1 MAMYSDP
8 NRSAAEDIAA
18 IRSKMRELAEDKEI
32 AEVLGSEFIG
42 ELKSWDT
49 AVMKRSSEPFTL
61 VILGEFK
68 RGKSTI
74 INALLGKELAPS
86 NVSPETYT
94 INEISYDPIPK
105 VEAVLENGDRRILT
119 FRDITR
125 DRLKIKMRLYPSK
138 IAHLDIR
145 DNAEILKEMRIVDT
159 PGLSDLEDLDKQVT
173 EYLVNADAIMYATS
187 SLLPFSESE
196 QIYLASHI
204 QPQRFGMLY
213 VLVNM
218 IDALQNRSDVD
229 KIMRR
234 FKSISG
240 RIVPNAIVYGISGQD
255 EFMRKTGGHRP
266 PDKGTRE
273 FYETQFLKFELSLK
287 RDIVMQKDVIRTKR
301 VLTMVENMV
310 GETYSKLRMLADM
323 AEMDMR
329 AIENKT
335 AEFDEQCGQL
345 AKALDEAKPKLQL
358 SITEMQQEAEKWMY
372 EFFAKLRQS
381 MLECRQKDE
390 NGEDIFPAEEIE
402 KYFYSYLMEKVG
414 EAYRT
419 CIEHHRRRID
429 RFVEDVSRDL
439 SRKLGIREIESG
451 RQSADTGRLMRS
463 MNTNVT
469 RSVMSVKL
477 FGTSETFPPAAMST
491 FSSLLKKPK
500 KQTDIIDIALE
511 NYDEIRINIVNDIKN
526 VYKDLETKALQQ
538 LDEIYRHQTDAGR
551 EAINQARQVFV
562 SLDESTVSAAIE
574 RADRLVGECID
585 ILENYPE

>member
-1 MAMYSDP
+1 MEVYST
-8 NRSAAEDIAA
+8 RSASEDIEA
-18 IRSKMRELAEDKEI
+18 IRSKMRMIMQDKDI
-32 AEVLGSEFIG
+32 AGVLGSEFVE
-42 ELKSWDT
+42 ELKAWDA
-49 AVMKRSSEPFTL
+49 AVEKRSSEPFTL

-94 INEISYDPIPK
+94 INEISYGQIPK

-138 IAHLDIR
+138 IAYLDIR
-145 DNAEILKEMRIVDT
+145 DNAEILKELRIVDT

-187 SLLPFSESE
+187 SLLPFSETE

-204 QPQRFGMLY
+204 QPQRFGILY

-218 IDALQNRSDVD
+218 MDALQNRTDVD

-234 FKSISG
+234 FKGISG
-240 RIVPNAIVYGISGQD
+240 RIVPNAIVYGISGAD
-255 EFMRKTGGHRP
+255 EFARKTDGKRP

-273 FYETQFLKFELSLK
+273 FYETQFLQFELSLK
-287 RDIVMQKDVIRTKR
+287 RDMIMQKDVIRTKR
-301 VLTMVENMV
+301 VFTMVENMV
-310 GETYSKLRMLADM
+310 AETYEKLRMLSDM

-329 AIENKT
+329 AIDNKT
-335 AEFDEQCGQL
+335 AEFDEQCEQL
-345 AKALDEAKPKLQL
+345 RTAIEEAKPKLRL

-381 MLECRQKDE
+381 MLDCRQKDE
-390 NGEDIFPAEEIE
+390 NGEDIYAAEDIE

-414 EAYRT
+414 EAYRI

-429 RFVEDVSRDL
+429 RFTEDVTRDL
-439 SRKLGIREIESG
+439 SVKLGLGEITG
-451 RQSADTGRLMRS
+451 VKQADTGRLMRS

-477 FGTSETFPPAAMST
+477 FGTSENFPPAAMST
-491 FSSLLKKPK
+491 FSLILKKK

-511 NYDEIRINIVNDIKN
+511 NYDDIRINIVNDIKN
-526 VYKDLETKALQQ
+526 VYRDLEAKALQQ
-538 LDEIYRHQTDAGR
+538 LDDIYHRQTDNGR
-551 EAINQARQVFV
+551 DAINQAKQVFV
-562 SLDESTVSAAIE
+562 SLDGGTVSAALAKANGLI
-574 RADRLVGECID
+574 GECID
-585 ILENYPE
+585 ILENYPD